1 MPSLLTRPHG
11 TRFPVDQVVVERQ
24 WAELTAALT
33 RRGFL
38 GAAALGAAALTVG
51 CGTTSNSDP
60 VVSATRTVTTPLGT
74 YDIPSAPQRVVVID
88 SRLDLEPALALELP
102 VIAHS
107 YDAPAPWLPKITAEE
122 IASPVNLE
130 QVLRLQPDLIVCVN
144 LDNEMWPA
152 PALLDIAPVITTEF
166 KMPWKQNMIQLAD
179 WLGRTETF
187 DRAMATYDHAARSLV
202 DRHGETLQQ
211 ARIGIVSRQP
221 EEFRMVHDT
230 VAYLPPQ
237 VYTDLGGTL
246 GAVGNLGPTDAFGME
261 SLDLLGDL
269 DGILVLSTGSDLGSL
284 TTDPLW
290 QRIPAVS
297 SGRVQVVEQLIQYG
311 SVYSAIELV
320 AQYDALLS
328 RLG

>member
-1 MPSLLTRPHG
+1 MSA
-11 TRFPVDQVVVERQ
+11 PVITVAPDDVE
-24 WAELTAALT
+24 WARMVDRLT

-38 GAAALGAAALTVG
+38 GGIGALGATALLTA
-51 CGTTSNSDP
+51 CGTSGAGPES
-60 VVSATRTVTTPLGT
+60 SAAQSTRTVTTPLGT
-74 YDIPSAPQRVVVID
+74 YDIPTSPQRVVVID

-187 DRAMATYDHAARSLV
+187 DRAIATYDHAARSLV
-202 DRHGETLQQ
+202 DRHSETLQQ
-211 ARIGIVSRQP
+211 ARIGIISRQP

-246 GAVGNLGPTDAFGME
+246 GAIGNLGPTDAFGME